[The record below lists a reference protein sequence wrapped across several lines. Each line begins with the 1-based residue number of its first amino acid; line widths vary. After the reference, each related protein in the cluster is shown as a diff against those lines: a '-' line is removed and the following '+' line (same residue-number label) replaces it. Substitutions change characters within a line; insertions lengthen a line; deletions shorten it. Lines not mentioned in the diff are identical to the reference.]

1 MLTDLLTLFR
11 VQENYRIDVKSSLTM
26 APEDFQ
32 FNRTTYSLND
42 DFTKSM
48 YELKLVNTIMPLAL
62 KR

>member
-1 MLTDLLTLFR
+1 MLTVLLTLFR
-11 VQENYRIDVKSSLTM
+11 VQENYRIDVKSPLTM

-32 FNRTTYSLND
+32 FNPTTYSLND